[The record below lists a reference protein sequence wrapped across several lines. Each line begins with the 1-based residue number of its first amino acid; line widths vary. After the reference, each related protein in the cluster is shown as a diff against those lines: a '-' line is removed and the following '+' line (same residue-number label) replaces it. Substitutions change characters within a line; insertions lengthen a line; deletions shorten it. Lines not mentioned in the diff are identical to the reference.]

1 MGIQVEK
8 KKISKAKSDHLQS
21 LVIKYN
27 LKRKI
32 IVFISY
38 AVYSVVFTV
47 TVICIYLFIC
57 YVLNIVLF
65 LCW

>member
-32 IVFISY
+32 NVFVSY
-38 AVYSVVFTV
+38 AVYSVVLY
-47 TVICIYLFIC
+47 CHCYLYLFIC

>member
-27 LKRKI
+27 LKRKT

>member
-1 MGIQVEK
+1 MKIQVE

-47 TVICIYLFIC
+47 TVICIYLF
-57 YVLNIVLF
+57 VMF
-65 LCW
+65 